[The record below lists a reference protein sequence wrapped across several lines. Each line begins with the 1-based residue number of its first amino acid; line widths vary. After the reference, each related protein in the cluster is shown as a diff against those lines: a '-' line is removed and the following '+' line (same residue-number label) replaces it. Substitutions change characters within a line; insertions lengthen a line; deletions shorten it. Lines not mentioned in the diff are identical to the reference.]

1 MINSTFADISVFE
14 GLQNQAHENM
24 GLSGMSAF
32 NSTPQKKKS
41 NIRRAIGKA
50 ALVSAVT
57 IAALTGKGAMP
68 PNARPGGVNRHAV
81 VARNARNSTKSKQQ

>member
-1 MINSTFADISVFE
+1 MINPTIADISVFE
-14 GLQNQAHENM
+14 GLQNQAHSDM

-32 NSTPQKKKS
+32 NSTSQKKNS
-41 NIRRAIGKA
+41 NIKRVIGKA

-68 PNARPGGVNRHAV
+68 PNVRTGGVNRPAV
-81 VARNARNSTKSKQQ
+81 VARNARKPTKTKQ